1 MVKST
6 AEVVIIGGGVMGA
19 STAYHLA
26 KRGVTDVV
34 LVEQR
39 YLASGPT
46 GRSLANLR
54 PYHGVEETVRII
66 HESSKIYLNFD
77 EIIGGGGQFRNIGRV
92 WAEPESNRALMQEM
106 VALTGKVGMRSEYL
120 DPDQL
125 AEMVPGLN
133 TEGLGSIV
141 HFPDAGYSNP
151 GGVTEAF
158 AARAREQGV
167 QTNEETKVTGI
178 GLSGGRVQSVETDK
192 GSISA
197 PVVINAAGIWGP
209 AIGRMV
215 GIDLPITPTRGQG
228 VIYQRHWS
236 MPEFRPIFHDGR
248 SDYIF
253 RCEPG
258 NLINVLNT
266 LEIRDDAE
274 TVNPDTMP
282 EDAAP
287 ELVDRHRI
295 EGSQALPT
303 LEKATHRGGYSCAY
317 DITPDDSPIF
327 EESEEVGGF
336 YNMVGWSGLGM
347 QQGPVAGDLMAELI
361 TTGTTTLVDMSIF
374 SLRRFREGKSLASA
388 WLFKEIG
395 LH

>member
-54 PYHGVEETVRII
+54 PYHGVEETVKII

-92 WAEPESNRALMQEM
+92 WAEPESNRALMQDM

-120 DPDQL
+120 DPAQL

-133 TEGLGSIV
+133 TEDLGSIV
-141 HFPDAGYSNP
+141 YFPDAGYSNP

-167 QTNEETKVTGI
+167 QVNEETKVTGI

-192 GSISA
+192 GEHFR
-197 PVVINAAGIWGP
+197 AGRDKCCGDLGP
-209 AIGRMV
+209 GYRA
-215 GIDLPITPTRGQG
+215 D
-228 VIYQRHWS
+228 
-236 MPEFRPIFHDGR
+236 
-248 SDYIF
+248 
-253 RCEPG
+253 
-258 NLINVLNT
+258 
-266 LEIRDDAE
+266 
-274 TVNPDTMP
+274 
-282 EDAAP
+282 
-287 ELVDRHRI
+287 
-295 EGSQALPT
+295 
-303 LEKATHRGGYSCAY
+303 GGYRP
-317 DITPDDSPIF
+317 PDHPDSRPGRHLP
-327 EESEEVGGF
+327 EALVHARVQTHLPRRTQRLHLQVRTRQPHQRTEH
-336 YNMVGWSGLGM
+336 
-347 QQGPVAGDLMAELI
+347 AGNP
-361 TTGTTTLVDMSIF
+361 G
-374 SLRRFREGKSLASA
+374 
-388 WLFKEIG
+388 
-395 LH
+395 

>member
-54 PYHGVEETVRII
+54 PYHGVEETVKII

-77 EIIGGGGQFRNIGRV
+77 EIIGGGGQFRNVGRV
-92 WAEPESNRALMQEM
+92 WAEPESNRDLMQEM

-133 TEGLGSIV
+133 TEDLGPIV
-141 HFPDAGYSNP
+141 YFPDAGYSNP

-167 QTNEETKVTGI
+167 QINEETKVTGI
-178 GLSGGRVQSVETDK
+178 GLSGGRVGSVETDR
-192 GSISA
+192 GTISA
-197 PVVINAAGIWGP
+197 PIVVNAAGIWGP

-215 GIDLPITPTRGQG
+215 GIEIPITPTRGQG

-266 LEIRDDAE
+266 LEIRDEAE
-274 TVNPDTMP
+274 MVDPDTMP

-327 EESEEVGGF
+327 EEARRSEGSIT
-336 YNMVGWSGLGM
+336 WS
-347 QQGPVAGDLMAELI
+347 AGADWGCSKARWPE
-361 TTGTTTLVDMSIF
+361 T
-374 SLRRFREGKSLASA
+374 
-388 WLFKEIG
+388 
-395 LH
+395 

>member
-1 MVKST
+1 MVRST

-26 KRGVTDVV
+26 KRGVRDVA
-34 LVEQR
+34 LLEQR

-66 HESSKIYLNFD
+66 HESSRIYLNFD
-77 EIIGGGGQFRNIGRV
+77 EIIGGEGQFRNVGRV
-92 WAEPESNRALMQEM
+92 WAEPESSRDLVRDM
-106 VALTGKVGMRSEYL
+106 VALTRKAGMRSEYL
-120 DPDQL
+120 DTAQL

-133 TEGLGSIV
+133 TNGLGSIV

-151 GGVTEAF
+151 GGVTAAF
-158 AARAREQGV
+158 AARAQELGV
-167 QTNEETKVTGI
+167 EICEETKAVGI
-178 GLSGGRVQSVETDK
+178 GLSGGCVASVETDK
-192 GSISA
+192 GAIST
-197 PVVINAAGIWGP
+197 PVVVNAAGIWAP
-209 AIGRMV
+209 SIGGMV
-215 GIDLPITPTRGQG
+215 NIDIPITPTRGQG

-248 SDYIF
+248 TDYIF

-266 LEIRDDAE
+266 LEIRDDTE
-274 TVNPDTMP
+274 VVDPDTMP
-282 EDAAP
+282 EDADP
-287 ELVDRHRI
+287 ELVGRHRR
-295 EGSQALPT
+295 EGAVALPA

-327 EESEEVGGF
+327 EQSEEVAGF

-347 QQGPVAGDLMAELI
+347 QQAPVAGDLMAELI
-361 TTGTTTLVDMSIF
+361 TTGRTTLVDMSIF
-374 SLRRFREGKSLASA
+374 SLRRFREGRSLASA
-388 WLFKEIG
+388 WLFKDIG